1 MGGGVEGLC
10 RNYVSFRWFLCC
22 VSIALLFQGC
32 TRDDIFLFSSPVEAS
47 PQEKTEVPEPESSQ
61 DSKPDE
67 EPTYSLETPSE
78 LRLKVGDREM
88 IPFALKDS
96 TGKEIEINPSKLRF
110 VPSGE
115 NEVFK
120 IIDDTPGTIEGIK
133 PGGPVSL
140 TVRYVLSDGQEII
153 RKILVTVVEK
163 PKRIE
168 VSATIDFEIV
178 EADADIE
185 GRDKVPVGETFNLV
199 ATYTDQDGLE
209 LEPDSWDWKS
219 SDPSVLEVDPKTGV
233 ITAKKVGNATI
244 TLVAVFEGKE
254 ITSNNVLVNVFLPKL
269 RITNPIEKIKLK
281 GTHKLGFSFTLG
293 DEAETELD
301 TSLIDVSW
309 SSEDTDVLEV
319 DDGNLAP
326 VAYGTTTILIE
337 TEYKGQP
344 YEDSIEVRVYGDAVL
359 QIKGPDGIR
368 VEETKILTWE
378 YTDEDGEKTTSADDS
393 SVIEVAWEISNGS
406 DKASLNQEPGTITG
420 VSEGV
425 VILKASVRNQEV
437 TDEKEIEVIEKLAT
451 KLDIGEDTHV
461 VLRDTGESSEFEDA
475 KSLNLREYIIATDEA
490 GVRDETPDLE
500 WEVTEGVDKVEL
512 DSDTGIVKGLELG
525 KARIAVVYTSA
536 AGIKSEAK
544 EFVVEVIQVPILD
557 NPYDKESTRFYGIQ
571 VTKEGEKGDYLE
583 YYIKF
588 TDESGKEAKE
598 LLTWDVIE
606 GETFV
611 EYAGDG
617 YIKGLSVGKAI
628 VEVSY
633 QSTENTKIFGAHTFT
648 TEVYVRVKEQK
659 RNNPP
664 PPAQES
670 SPDDDPPTNQNSPS
684 DDSPTNQ
691 NSPSDDSP
699 TNQVPPPDNPPTND
713 DPTPDNPPTNQD
725 PTPDNPPTNQ
735 DPPPDNPPTN
745 QDPPPDDCPSDAP
758 ILSLDNNGGT
768 VKSCNCEPSVIG
780 KPHILPE
787 TGEEY
792 VIVDKDLLEKMV
804 NEGKYEDLTKVCTTC
819 VKGMLWYLFVDNRT
833 FNQDI
838 SEWDTS
844 GVTSMNSMF
853 AGARSFNQDIG
864 NWDVSNVIDMNL
876 MFHRAE
882 NFNQDIGDW
891 NVSNVKFFAGM
902 FAEAENFNQDIGDWD
917 VSSAS
922 DEQTPW
928 GYGNVGMNAM
938 FDDASAFNQDIG
950 DWDLSD
956 NVQILVD
963 MFRGASAFNQD
974 ISGWDVSNVTEMGYM
989 FEASVF
995 DQDIGDWDVSNVT
1008 GMTGMFSRAENFD
1021 QDISEWDVSRVVNCR
1036 EFSDN
1041 TSSAWAQSEKPTFI
1055 NCTP

>member
-1 MGGGVEGLC
+1 MVFRFFHNIRGGVEGLY
-10 RNYVSFRWFLCC
+10 RNYTFQWFLCFIL
-22 VSIALLFQGC
+22 IALLFQGC

-664 PPAQES
+664 PPAQEP
-670 SPDDDPPTNQNSPS
+670 SPQKEEPSDDDPPNNQLPPAQEPSPQKEEPPDN
-684 DDSPTNQ
+684 DDQ
-691 NSPSDDSP
+691 
-699 TNQVPPPDNPPTND
+699 PPPDND
-713 DPTPDNPPTNQD
+713 DQ
-725 PTPDNPPTNQ
+725 
-735 DPPPDNPPTN
+735 PPPDNDD
-745 QDPPPDDCPSDAP
+745 QPPPDDDDQPPPDNDDQPSP
-758 ILSLDNNGGT
+758 DNDDQ
-768 VKSCNCEPSVIG
+768 PSPDNDDQPSPDNDDQPSPDNDDQPSPDNDDQPSPDNDDQPSPDNDDQPPG
-780 KPHILPE
+780 NDDSPPPDTLKFP
-787 TGEEY
+787 G
-792 VIVDKDLLEKMV
+792 DCDNV
-804 NEGKYEDLTKVCTTC
+804 NEGQKFEINGVEYEIVTEDLLRKMVDQGKDVSKVITTC
-819 VKGMLWYLFVDNRT
+819 VDDMYQLFHNSN
-833 FNQDI
+833 FNDDV
-838 SEWDTS
+838 SS
-844 GVTSMNSMF
+844 
-853 AGARSFNQDIG
+853 
-864 NWDVSNVIDMNL
+864 WDVSNVKNMQH
-876 MFHRAE
+876 MFWDARD
-882 NFNQDIGDW
+882 FNRDI
-891 NVSNVKFFAGM
+891 SS
-902 FAEAENFNQDIGDWD
+902 WD
-917 VSSAS
+917 VSKV
-922 DEQTPW
+922 TIMT
-928 GYGNVGMNAM
+928 G
-938 FDDASAFNQDIG
+938 
-950 DWDLSD
+950 
-956 NVQILVD
+956 
-963 MFRGASAFNQD
+963 MFRQASAFNQD
-974 ISGWDVSNVTEMGYM
+974 ISSWDVSNVEMMASM
-989 FEASVF
+989 FRDATSF
-995 DQDIGDWDVSNVT
+995 NQDLSSWTVEQVK
-1008 GMTGMFSRAENFD
+1008 
-1021 QDISEWDVSRVVNCR
+1021 NCR
-1036 EFSDN
+1036 QFSLRASGWTKN
-1041 TSSAWAQSEKPTFI
+1041 KPQFKEE
-1055 NCTP
+1055 CK

>member
-1 MGGGVEGLC
+1 M
-10 RNYVSFRWFLCC
+10 
-22 VSIALLFQGC
+22 FQGC
-32 TRDDIFLFSSPVEAS
+32 IRDDVFLFSSSVEAS
-47 PQEKTEVPEPESSQ
+47 PQEKAEVPEPEPSQ

-78 LRLKVGDREM
+78 LTLEVGDREM
-88 IPFALKDS
+88 IPFALKDN

-120 IIDDTPGTIEGIK
+120 IIDDTHGTIEGIK

-140 TVRYVLSDGQEII
+140 TVRYILSDGQEII

-163 PKRIE
+163 PNLIE
-168 VSATIDFEIV
+168 ATATIDFEIV

-185 GRDKVPVGETFNLV
+185 GRDMVPVGETFNLV
-199 ATYTDQDGLE
+199 ATYTNQDGLE
-209 LEPDSWDWKS
+209 LEPDSWEWKS

-233 ITAKKVGNATI
+233 VTAKKVGKATI

-269 RITNPIEKIKLK
+269 RITNPIEKIELK

-368 VEETKILTWE
+368 VEETKVLTWE

-406 DKASLNQEPGTITG
+406 DKASLNQEQGTITG
-420 VSEGV
+420 DSEGV

-437 TDEKEIEVIEKLAT
+437 TDEKEVEVKEKLVSELALT
-451 KLDIGEDTHV
+451 KERHV
-461 VLRDTGESSEFEDA
+461 ILRDTGEFSEFEDA
-475 KSLNLREYIIATDEA
+475 KSRNLREYIIATDEA

-583 YYIKF
+583 YYIEF

-617 YIKGLSVGKAI
+617 YIKGLSAGKAI
-628 VEVSY
+628 VQVSY
-633 QSTENTKIFGAHTFT
+633 QSTENGTIFPDPFT
-648 TEVYVRVKEQK
+648 TEVYIRVKDQK
-659 RNNPP
+659 PNNQP
-664 PPAQES
+664 PPAQEPSATEEILPNDPPMTEETPLLDPSPPDDS
-670 SPDDDPPTNQNSPS
+670 STNDDPPPDDSSTNDDPPP
-684 DDSPTNQ
+684 DDSPTNEETASD
-691 NSPSDDSP
+691 NPSTNEEPPSDNPS
-699 TNQVPPPDNPPTND
+699 TNEEPP
-713 DPTPDNPPTNQD
+713 
-725 PTPDNPPTNQ
+725 
-735 DPPPDNPPTN
+735 
-745 QDPPPDDCPSDAP
+745 SIEESVAG
-758 ILSLDNNGGT
+758 LVLDENGVT
-768 VKSCNCEPSVIG
+768 VKF
-780 KPHILPE
+780 
-787 TGEEY
+787 TGECSTAIGQTYSLNNVEY
-792 VIVDKDLLEKMV
+792 LVVDNAILRQKSRYRYMG
-804 NEGKYEDLTKVCTTC
+804 EGVYISGDLTRVCTTC
-819 VKGMLWYLFVDNRT
+819 VTTMHKLFYKNV
-833 FNQDI
+833 
-838 SEWDTS
+838 
-844 GVTSMNSMF
+844 
-853 AGARSFNQDIG
+853 SFNQDIG
-864 NWDVSNVIDMNL
+864 HWDVSNVTNMSN
-876 MFHRAE
+876 MFNRAKSFNQDIGHWDVSNITRMTGMFLNAT
-882 NFNQDIGDW
+882 NFNQDIGVW
-891 NVSNVKFFAGM
+891 
-902 FAEAENFNQDIGDWD
+902 DIGK
-917 VSSAS
+917 VEYIA
-922 DEQTPW
+922 
-928 GYGNVGMNAM
+928 Y
-938 FDDASAFNQDIG
+938 
-950 DWDLSD
+950 
-956 NVQILVD
+956 
-963 MFRGASAFNQD
+963 MFRGATSFNHD
-974 ISGWDVSNVTEMGYM
+974 ISSWNVSKV
-989 FEASVF
+989 V
-995 DQDIGDWDVSNVT
+995 DCRD
-1008 GMTGMFSRAENFD
+1008 FSY
-1021 QDISEWDVSRVVNCR
+1021 
-1036 EFSDN
+1036 N
-1041 TSSAWAQSEKPTFI
+1041 TSSAWDQSEKPSFATS
-1055 NCTP
+1055 NCR